1 MSDLDSQLKELRR
14 QAEKRL
20 QDCKNDSVEIQPEQ
34 LAEQIHELEVHQ
46 IELKIQ
52 NEDLQRS
59 QMELETSR
67 DQYAELFDFAPVGY
81 LIIDNKGRI
90 VRTNLLSSEM
100 FGMNRFQ
107 MAGVF
112 FYTFV
117 TKEYRRELFR
127 HFQHVFKDQIRKTC
141 EVKIALSD
149 GTVFFAKMDSVVQPR
164 GEKDKLQCLTL
175 ITDITKLKKTEVTNK
190 QARQAAEDASRAKSQ
205 FLTAV
210 SHDLRQPLQAMTTIS
225 DLLKRK
231 LTDKKSLDLVNN
243 LSSCLI
249 SMTELFNTLLN
260 VSQLE
265 SGSIEPELKTFYAN
279 ELLNRLDVTY
289 RPLAMDKQLNLRV
302 VDCSSALRCD
312 PVLLYQILDNLVSNA
327 IRYTDSGKVLVGC
340 RRRKSMLR
348 FEIWDTGIGI
358 PENQREQIFDDY
370 HQLYNPARDH
380 SKGLGL
386 GLAIAARSAKL
397 LGQKIALNSWK
408 NGSIFSIDA
417 PLIDYQTNK
426 SKKTSINN
434 LENTKISTT
443 SLLIIDDN
451 SIILHSLSYLMESYG
466 YKVTGTKSSHDA
478 MAMIKDELRPFDFI
492 ISDYRLPNG
501 ETGIELIKKIRQTLG
516 FNIPALLITGDL
528 EMSMSQ
534 EFADSG
540 LKLLHKPVGAEILN
554 QHIQEIMG

>member
-1 MSDLDSQLKELRR
+1 MSDVDSQLKELRR
-14 QAEKRL
+14 QAEKCL
-20 QDCKNDSVEIQPEQ
+20 QDCKNDSLEIQPE
-34 LAEQIHELEVHQ
+34 LFAAQIHELEVHQ

-67 DQYAELFDFAPVGY
+67 DQFAELFDFAPVGY
-81 LIIDNKGRI
+81 LIIDNTGRI
-90 VRTNLLSSEM
+90 VRSNLLSNEM
-100 FGMNRFQ
+100 FCMNRLQ
-107 MAGVF
+107 LTGVF

-117 TKEYRRELFR
+117 AKEYRRDLFR
-127 HFQHVFKDQIRKTC
+127 HFRHVFKDQIRKTC
-141 EVKIALSD
+141 EVKITLSD
-149 GTVFFAKMDSVVQPR
+149 GTVFFAKLDSVVQPN
-164 GEKDKLQCLTL
+164 GEKDKRQCLTL
-175 ITDITKLKKTEVTNK
+175 ITDITKLKENEVINK
-190 QARQAAEDASRAKSQ
+190 QARQAAEDANFTKSQ
-205 FLTAV
+205 FLAAV

-231 LTDKKSLDLVNN
+231 LADEESLGLVNN

-249 SMTELFNTLLN
+249 SMTDLFNTLLN

-302 VDCSSALRCD
+302 ADCSSALRCD
-312 PVLLYQILDNLVSNA
+312 PILLYQILDNLVSNA

-370 HQLYNPARDH
+370 YQLYNPARDH

-397 LGQKIALNSWK
+397 LGQKIAVKSWK
-408 NGSIFSIDA
+408 NGSMFSIDA
-417 PLIDYQTNK
+417 PLINFEKTK
-426 SKKTSINN
+426 LEKTSIHKLKNT
-434 LENTKISTT
+434 ENPKT

-451 SIILHSLSYLMESYG
+451 NIILHSLIYLMESYG
-466 YKVTGTKSSHDA
+466 YQVTGTKSGHDA
-478 MAMIKDELRPFDFI
+478 IAIIKEESRQFDFI

-501 ETGIELIKKIRQTLG
+501 ETGIELIKTIRQTLG
-516 FNIPALLITGDL
+516 FEIPALLITGDL
-528 EMSMSQ
+528 EISMSQ
-534 EFADSG
+534 EIADSG

-554 QHIQEIMG
+554 HHIQEIMG

>member
-1 MSDLDSQLKELRR
+1 
-14 QAEKRL
+14 
-20 QDCKNDSVEIQPEQ
+20 
-34 LAEQIHELEVHQ
+34 
-46 IELKIQ
+46 
-52 NEDLQRS
+52 
-59 QMELETSR
+59 MELETSR

-231 LTDKKSLDLVNN
+231 LTDKKNLDLVNN

-397 LGQKIALNSWK
+397 LGQKIAVKSWK
-408 NGSIFSIDA
+408 NGSMFSIDA
-417 PLIDYQTNK
+417 PLINFEKTK
-426 SKKTSINN
+426 LEKTSIHKLKNT
-434 LENTKISTT
+434 ENPKT

-451 SIILHSLSYLMESYG
+451 NIILHSLIYLMESYG
-466 YKVTGTKSSHDA
+466 YQVTGTKSGHDA
-478 MAMIKDELRPFDFI
+478 IAIIKEESRQFDFI

-501 ETGIELIKKIRQTLG
+501 ETGIELIKTIRQTLG
-516 FNIPALLITGDL
+516 FEIPALLITGDL
-528 EMSMSQ
+528 EISMSQ
-534 EFADSG
+534 EIADSG

-554 QHIQEIMG
+554 HHIQEIMG